1 MKNVLVT
8 GCSRGIGLAIAQA
21 LLANGYTV
29 WGTST
34 TGNHQLSHVNFKGC
48 SLQLDNE
55 GSIKSFQE
63 RLQGVEI
70 WGLVNNAAVLLEAWG
85 NSKIDMPQF
94 RKTFEVNVFG
104 TIALTEAM
112 LPAMTAG
119 SHIVNIS
126 SDWGTFSDAGFD
138 ESVPHY
144 KMSKVTLN
152 MYTKLLA
159 KRVAS
164 QQIRVSAYDP
174 GWVKTDMGGQSATDL
189 PEEVATDVLR
199 LMEDEQAKSGQLWY
213 KGKPRDW

>member
-1 MKNVLVT
+1 MKNVVVT
-8 GCSRGIGLAIAQA
+8 GCSRGIGLAIAEV
-21 LLANGYTV
+21 LLASGYTV

-34 TGNHQLSHVNFKGC
+34 TGNHQLSHANFKSC

-55 GSIKSFQE
+55 DSIKSFQE

-70 WGLVNNAAVLLEAWG
+70 WGLVNNAAILLEAWG

-126 SDWGTFSDAGFD
+126 SGWGTFSDASFD
-138 ESVPHY
+138 EFVPHY

-189 PEEVATDVLR
+189 PEEVAIDVLR
-199 LMEDEQAKSGQLWY
+199 LMEDEQVKSGRLWY